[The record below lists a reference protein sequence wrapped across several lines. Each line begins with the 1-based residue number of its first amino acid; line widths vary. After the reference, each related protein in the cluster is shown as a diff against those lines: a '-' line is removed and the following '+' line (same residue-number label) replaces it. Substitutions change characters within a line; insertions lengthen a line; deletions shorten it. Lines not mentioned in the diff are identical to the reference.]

1 MNSVTT
7 RVYSV
12 DFLLAI
18 LGYSLFVIMD
28 SIAKELTN
36 YYHVT
41 QIIFINSLSA
51 LLPILLYT
59 QVRNSWKKIKTKNFF
74 VHLIRAVTLI
84 ISMGL
89 FFLCINK
96 LPLTTMY
103 SIIFFTPFVLTIGS
117 VIFLKEKVS
126 WRRYTA
132 ILVGFI
138 GTIIAINPFG
148 KEINNYVLL
157 ALLIPIFSSVGHLL
171 VKKYGQSESI
181 YSFLIIG
188 KLILIII
195 SGVIT
200 FELYIPMTKTDFFLN
215 FNAGLLRGMGMIF
228 IINSARHL
236 PASIFANTQYIQLLI
251 GALIGFYIFNEI
263 PTWNI
268 YLGNIF
274 IIGAGIYIVLREIK
288 LSRNIVSNSIRPTT
302 ISIKK

>member
-12 DFLLAI
+12 DFFLAI

-41 QIIFINSLSA
+41 QIIFINSISA
-51 LLPILLYT
+51 LLPILFYT
-59 QVRNSWKKIKTKNFF
+59 QVRNSWKKIKTKNFL
-74 VHLIRAVTLI
+74 VNLVRAVTI
-84 ISMGL
+84 I
-89 FFLCINK
+89 I
-96 LPLTTMY
+96 
-103 SIIFFTPFVLTIGS
+103 FTPFVLTIGS

-132 ILVGFI
+132 IFVGFI
-138 GTIIAINPFG
+138 GTIIAIDPFG

-157 ALLIPIFSSVGHLL
+157 ALLIPVFASVGHLL
-171 VKKYGQSESI
+171 VKKYGQSESV

-188 KLILIII
+188 KLILILI

-268 YLGNIF
+268 YLGNVF

>member
-12 DFLLAI
+12 DFFLAI

-41 QIIFINSLSA
+41 QIIFINSISA

-59 QVRNSWKKIKTKNFF
+59 QVRNSWKKIKTKNLL
-74 VHLIRAVTLI
+74 VHLVRAITLI

-117 VIFLKEKVS
+117 VIFLKE
-126 WRRYTA
+126 
-132 ILVGFI
+132 
-138 GTIIAINPFG
+138 
-148 KEINNYVLL
+148 INNYVLL
-157 ALLIPIFSSVGHLL
+157 ALLIPIFASVGHLL
-171 VKKYGQSESI
+171 VKKYGQSESV

-268 YLGNIF
+268 YLGNVF
-274 IIGAGIYIVLREIK
+274 IIGAGVYIVLREIK